1 MGIYDRDYYRR
12 PATSSVGRMHVLS
25 VTTWLIVINVA
36 VFVVDA
42 FLFQNG
48 RGVTYM
54 ETLSPLFG
62 LGYFSLSTAIGNL
75 EIWRF
80 ITFQFLHANVMH
92 LAFNMFALFF
102 FGPFIESFLG
112 RRRFLAF
119 YLLCG
124 VGGPIAYLVLLTT
137 KVLVVSPATPMI
149 GASASIFGVL
159 IAAARI
165 APNTVV
171 LIYGVFPMQLK
182 TLAWVLLAIAAFTVL
197 RYGNTGQHNAG
208 GEAAHLGGAAVGWLL
223 IHNPHWLQFPNLNVL
238 RRRPPF

>member
-197 RYGNTGQHNAG
+197 RYGNTGLHNAG
-208 GEAAHLGGAAVGWLL
+208 GEAAHLGGAAMGWLL

>member
-1 MGIYDRDYYRR
+1 
-12 PATSSVGRMHVLS
+12 
-25 VTTWLIVINVA
+25 
-36 VFVVDA
+36 
-42 FLFQNG
+42 
-48 RGVTYM
+48 M

-208 GEAAHLGGAAVGWLL
+208 GEAAHLGGAAMGWLL